1 MRTKSISKTPLSIEE
16 RKRLLAMPTYS
27 YHEVMKLC
35 QVKKSKAFLIMR
47 ECREKL
53 NGRVLFNDHAIT
65 RNSLLAYMGTSWEV
79 ENHYIKQLERKQ
91 QDEDNNT

>member
-1 MRTKSISKTPLSIEE
+1 MKRKTPKHELTIEE
-16 RKRLLAMPTYS
+16 RKQLLATPCWTYK
-27 YHEVMKLC
+27 EVMRYTGFA
-35 QVKKSKAFLIMR
+35 KSKCFSIMQ

>member
-1 MRTKSISKTPLSIEE
+1 MKRKTPKHELTIEE
-16 RKRLLAMPTYS
+16 RKQLLSMPTYT
-27 YHEVMKLC
+27 YHDVMKMTGTA
-35 QVKKSKAFLIMR
+35 KSKSFEIMKI
-47 ECREKL
+47 CREKL
-53 NGRVLFNDHAIT
+53 NGKVLFNDHAIT